1 MSLQSPAA
9 APPRRTLLAVGL
21 MLFCGITWGSTYV
34 FAKIATEGGTAPLGL
49 AFWQGLGGA
58 LFLLP
63 ICLLRGKLPRLRLR
77 EGAFYLVTGALGT
90 ALPSIVWFWS
100 APHLPAGIIAIVTAF
115 VPLVTLALTL
125 GLRIERFA
133 VKRLIGIL
141 FGLAA
146 ILLVVLPDTSLPDHA
161 MVGWVLFALL
171 IPVCYATE
179 SVFINQRRPEGMDSL
194 TLLCGMLF
202 GSTALLI
209 VPTAVTGAW
218 IALPFPW
225 GEVEWSIVALIGINI
240 LSYALFIELIRI
252 AGPVFAVQMGYVN
265 TVAGVGWG
273 WILLGERLSDWV
285 WIALAVLFCGLALVR
300 PGRAD

>member
-1 MSLQSPAA
+1 MPSATPQ
-9 APPRRTLLAVGL
+9 RTALAVGL
-21 MLFCGITWGSTYV
+21 MLFTGVTWGSTYV
-34 FAKIATEGGTAPLGL
+34 FAKIATEGGTDPLGL

-63 ICLLRGKLPRLRLR
+63 ICMLRGKLPRLKPR
-77 EGAFYLVTGALGT
+77 EALFYLVTGALGT
-90 ALPSIVWFWS
+90 ALPSYVWFWS

-125 GLRIERFA
+125 GLRIEVFA
-133 VKRLIGIL
+133 PKRLVGIL

-146 ILLVVLPDTSLPDHA
+146 ILLVVLPDTSLPEPA

-171 IPVCYATE
+171 IPICYASE
-179 SVFINQRRPEGMDSL
+179 SVFITVRRPAGMDSM

-202 GSTALLI
+202 GSAALLAI
-209 VPTAVTGAW
+209 PTIATGAW

-225 GEVEWSIVALIGINI
+225 GEIEWSIAALIAINI

-265 TVAGVGWG
+265 TVAGVAWG
-273 WILLGERLSDWV
+273 WVLLGERLSDWV
-285 WIALAVLFCGLALVR
+285 WMALAVLFCGLVLVR
-300 PGRAD
+300 PGKAT